1 MKARLAALVLGLL
14 WIGPATAAAYR
25 PVSDGEVLERLPAP
39 GPARRELRA
48 LREELKS
55 HPERRDLALAL
66 ARRSIEQG
74 RADADPRHYG
84 HAEAVLAPWLASPN
98 PDPEALILRAT
109 VRQNRHAFELAL
121 ADLDAALGKNPRLAQ
136 AWLSRAAILEVQG
149 DYPGALRAC
158 LAVARFTASLA
169 GRVCLE
175 SALSLSGQAQPAY
188 ERLSAAVG
196 AVGAVGAADADSEE
210 RAFAQVVLGELA
222 ERLGRASEAEA
233 WYRAALSSGPRR
245 IYLLATYADF
255 LLDRNRPA
263 EVIALLDTET
273 RADPLLLRLALAE
286 RRTNPPRYPEHL
298 AALKARFEASRAR
311 GDTTHQGDEARYALH
326 LAGDP
331 ALALRLAEA
340 NWAVQRE
347 PRDARILLEAARA
360 AGRIE
365 AARPVAEFLAR
376 TKLEDAR
383 LEKLMES
390 GGPRP

>member
-1 MKARLAALVLGLL
+1 VRRWLLGMALAAWVSASGAEPYA
-14 WIGPATAAAYR
+14 PAR
-25 PVSDGEVLERLPAP
+25 DDEVLERLPAP

-48 LREELKS
+48 LREALKS

-66 ARRSIEQG
+66 ARRSIELG

-84 HAEAVLAPWLASPN
+84 HAEAVLGPWLASPA

-109 VRQNRHAFELAL
+109 VRQNRHAFGPAL

-149 DYPGALRAC
+149 DYSGALRAC
-158 LAVARFTASLA
+158 LAAARSRASLA
-169 GRVCLE
+169 GTVCLE
-175 SALSLSGQAQPAY
+175 SALSLSGQAQGAY
-188 ERLSAAVG
+188 QRLSAVVTRAE
-196 AVGAVGAADADSEE
+196 ADPEE
-210 RAFAQVVLGELA
+210 LAFAQVVLGELA

-233 WYRAALSSGPRR
+233 WYRAALASGPRR

-255 LLDRNRPA
+255 LLDRNRSA
-263 EVIALLDTET
+263 EVIALLESET
-273 RADPLLLRLALAE
+273 RADSLLLRLALAE

-298 AALKARFEASRAR
+298 AALKARFEAGRAR

-360 AGRIE
+360 AGQPE
-365 AARPVAEFLAR
+365 AARPVTEFLTR
-376 TKLEDAR
+376 TRLEDMR
-383 LEKLMES
+383 LRNLLTAA